1 MYKILLLLCKKQKSV
16 MLFWRILRI
25 YCTDIKRHNRPCCHI
40 SGKPLMYGLKYLPHK
55 GNFVEQKC
63 QQITERRA

>member
-1 MYKILLLLCKKQKSV
+1 MYKILLLLCKKQKSRI
-16 MLFWRILRI
+16 LFWRI
-25 YCTDIKRHNRPCCHI
+25 YSADIKRHNRPCYHI

-55 GNFVEQKC
+55 GNFVEQKR